1 MKRANLLLCL
11 LALAMGMQ
19 AQLRID
25 INNTGRS
32 VAEGTEPGY
41 EPWTFGRVP
50 SAEGVF
56 NDANGNEIK
65 ITIAPVPDMDGN
77 AVRTNYWKQGVVNL
91 GYKLLAD
98 GSTVGYMSGNGNDFD
113 ELTPAK
119 GFSQGGGIQ
128 LVVEGLAAGEHT
140 LLTYH
145 NTTDA
150 YSGELAPIDVL
161 VDGTT
166 VSTDIRQTSRATKVS
181 EAGFSYIHFTAKAG
195 QPVTIQYVSRPRNG
209 VDYAYIG
216 VAVNAFVFDEGNPV
230 TTASEPSPAHLDIH
244 VDADDGNATLSW
256 KAADNAVKHHVIVGT
271 SKENMQEVAVVTD
284 TTYVLSGLYSLDN
297 YYWRIDEEDADG
309 NISQGETWQFQP
321 RHLAFPGAEGYGR
334 FARGGR
340 GGIVYHVT
348 NLSSENIPGSF
359 LYGLISLT
367 EPRTIVFDVS
377 GIIDMGFSSRFTG
390 NVYIA
395 GQTAPGKGICLKH
408 SNLNVGSESIC
419 RFLRARRGY
428 GDTGNALGVTGADH
442 CIVDHT
448 TMSWGTDETFSSRGA
463 KNVTLQYSMINEA
476 LGIADHKNYAP
487 GKNHGFAATIGG
499 SIGTFSHNL
508 LAHCSGRN
516 WSMGGGLDGDGKAAG
531 ELDMMNN
538 VVYNWHSRT
547 TDGGARLMQFV
558 NNYYKMGP
566 DTDNKVLFT
575 AQNELGGHR
584 AQFAYVSGNIRENKD
599 HSLTYDKKGVT
610 YNAQGD
616 YPEETW
622 YDERFFPSY
631 ATLHTAQD
639 AFKIV
644 TSNSGAN
651 QPMQDGCDSRVLR
664 ETITGTYT
672 YVGSRSGIKGE
683 IDHEDDQGGWE
694 DYPEEHRPDNWDT
707 DQDGMPDWWETLAGS
722 NSLAADNN
730 ADPDGDGYTLLE
742 DYLNF
747 LAEEHRVL
755 TPGEQTV
762 IDVATL
768 FAGFTN
774 QPQFAAEFSG
784 TVAMATLDG
793 STLTV
798 TANDTEGLANIFLT
812 VTDGDG
818 TSYGRQLC
826 IAVSAEGS
834 TSSIKEMSSY
844 QQGNSALNA
853 HHSTSL
859 YDLQGRRLNSQ
870 IVKSS
875 NRPMKGVYIQN
886 GKKMVVH

>member
-1 MKRANLLLCL
+1 MKRKTLLIGCFLTIAIGSAAQYKVDINEWSRTNMDEVLEPGFTPWRFEKDTYESTLTMDDGVTFIIRSEYNMRGGWNKAFVQKKQYNCRLTGDGVNLDPNACGSFDLVIKGLTPGQHTIQTYHSGWGDPANTAAWPITVSLNGTVVHQSALRTEQVMSAQEATCL
-11 LALAMGMQ
+11 LTTFTVASADEEVTLTFSTSEDEAPADADTKKNKDRTPLLNGFMIDVADATLQ
-19 AQLRID
+19 AKL
-25 INNTGRS
+25 
-32 VAEGTEPGY
+32 
-41 EPWTFGRVP
+41 
-50 SAEGVF
+50 
-56 NDANGNEIK
+56 
-65 ITIAPVPDMDGN
+65 PVPGD
-77 AVRTNYWKQGVVNL
+77 R
-91 GYKLLAD
+91 
-98 GSTVGYMSGNGNDFD
+98 
-113 ELTPAK
+113 
-119 GFSQGGGIQ
+119 
-128 LVVEGLAAGEHT
+128 
-140 LLTYH
+140 
-145 NTTDA
+145 
-150 YSGELAPIDVL
+150 
-161 VDGTT
+161 
-166 VSTDIRQTSRATKVS
+166 
-181 EAGFSYIHFTAKAG
+181 
-195 QPVTIQYVSRPRNG
+195 
-209 VDYAYIG
+209 
-216 VAVNAFVFDEGNPV
+216 
-230 TTASEPSPAHLDIH
+230 DIH
-244 VDADDGNATLSW
+244 VDADDGMLTITWSPANDQVATHHLYIGTDSMLVAQADTSSPLFV
-256 KAADNAVKHHVIVGT
+256 AA
-271 SKENMQEVAVVTD
+271 KEQKD
-284 TTYVLSGLYSLDN
+284 TTYTMSDLYSLN
-297 YYWRIDEEDADG
+297 VYYWRVDEVFADG
-309 NISQGETWQFQP
+309 TIGRGETWQFQP

-340 GGIVYHVT
+340 GGMVYHVT
-348 NLSSENIPGSF
+348 NLSSENIPGSL
-359 LYGLISLT
+359 LYGLISLK

-377 GIIDMGFSSRFTG
+377 GIIDMGFAARFTS

-395 GQTAPGKGICLKH
+395 AQTAPGKGVCLKH

-476 LGIADHKNYAP
+476 LGIADHKNYPA

-508 LAHCSGRN
+508 LAHCAGRN
-516 WSMGGGLDGDGKAAG
+516 WSMGGGLDGDGNAAG

-575 AQNELGGHR
+575 AQNEGGGHR

-599 HSLTYDKKGVT
+599 HTLTYDKKGIT

-622 YDERFFPSY
+622 YDEPFFPSY

-651 QPMQDGCDSRVLR
+651 QPVQDGCDSRVLR

-694 DYPEEHRPDNWDT
+694 NYPEEHRSDAWDT
-707 DQDGMPDWWETLAGS
+707 DQDGMPDWWEELTGS
-722 NSLAADNN
+722 NKNADDHN
-730 ADPDGDGYTLLE
+730 ADPERDGYTLLE

-755 TPGEQTV
+755 LIGAQ
-762 IDVATL
+762 ISINLQSL
-768 FAGFTN
+768 FAGFTMS
-774 QPQFAAEFSG
+774 PTYTVERLSG
-784 TVAMATLDG
+784 TVAASVVDG
-793 STLTV
+793 YLHITT
-798 TANDTEGLANIFLT
+798 TDAGLATFDVT
-812 VTDGDG
+812 VAD
-818 TSYGRQLC
+818 S
-826 IAVSAEGS
+826 EGS
-834 TSSIKEMSSY
+834 TM
-844 QQGNSALNA
+844 
-853 HHSTSL
+853 T
-859 YDLQGRRLNSQ
+859 RRLGIAVTTDDEATAITPLLNDQSP
-870 IVKSS
+870 K
-875 NRPMKGVYIQN
+875 RPTYTTSTACACRLRRGVSIYITARSL
-886 GKKMVVH
+886 